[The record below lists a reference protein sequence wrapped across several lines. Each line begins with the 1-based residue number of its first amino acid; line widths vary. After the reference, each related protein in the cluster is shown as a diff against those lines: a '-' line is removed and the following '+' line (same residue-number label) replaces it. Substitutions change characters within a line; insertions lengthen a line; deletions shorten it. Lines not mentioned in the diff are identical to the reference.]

1 MAAKK
6 ELARLMVEKFAGAE
20 IARGELENFERVFSK
35 NEIPETMPEFKW
47 ADVAESGEC
56 RLADIMAKTG
66 FFPSKKEIR
75 RLIEQG
81 AVKVDSQRVS
91 DPFAALRRPAD
102 SAVVQAGKRTFFRVR
117 A

>member
-1 MAAKK
+1 
-6 ELARLMVEKFAGAE
+6 
-20 IARGELENFERVFSK
+20 
-35 NEIPETMPEFKW
+35 
-47 ADVAESGEC
+47 
-56 RLADIMAKTG
+56 MAKTG